1 MCIRRRP
8 RFSFWAP
15 ISTVVSTGIARAISP
30 EFPQAITL
38 DFDGWTSRAVTGD
51 EGNALRGDYV
61 RYVGEEKKKELAEL
75 DVKVAKGNK
84 SHKIAAVVLAV
95 LGVALFAFVNQVIG
109 ILLLAVA
116 GYCLVKTGL
125 SSKQR
130 AAEAEEIEAKYS
142 KRIQEGCSE
151 IDLALNQWKSA
162 KEAAA
167 ERSDLLK
174 LDKVA

>member
-1 MCIRRRP
+1 MRSS
-8 RFSFWAP
+8 FSAVQRLSSLELSKP
-15 ISTVVSTGIARAISP
+15 
-30 EFPQAITL
+30 
-38 DFDGWTSRAVTGD
+38 FDSM
-51 EGNALRGDYV
+51 
-61 RYVGEEKKKELAEL
+61 
-75 DVKVAKGNK
+75 
-84 SHKIAAVVLAV
+84 SSSS
-95 LGVALFAFVNQVIG
+95 FAFVNQVIG
-109 ILLLAVA
+109 ILLLAGA

-151 IDLALNQWKSA
+151 IDLAINQWKSA